1 VAEETPREDIHWEGP
16 MLEGLARAVA
26 FPPAPD
32 MRSAV
37 LARIAAEPPRR
48 SQAPAWRFALA
59 GVAVVIAVAAFTV
72 VLSRDARDAVAGF
85 LGLAVEGERIE
96 VLPTPP
102 AGMTATP
109 FPASADP
116 NDFEQF
122 ARRVT
127 TEEAAIHVGALQLP
141 ASLGE
146 PAALYAIT
154 GGPNIVIAD
163 FGSVQVWQ
171 MPYTGEY
178 FIGKGINGG
187 GTVVQEVRV
196 NGHPGYWV
204 SGGERLVSVTST
216 SGNVLT
222 GTQRVVTAN
231 ALLWSADGLYHR
243 IEGAGTLE
251 EATRLA
257 EEIR

>member
-1 VAEETPREDIHWEGP
+1 VAEETWEEP
-16 MLEGLARAVA
+16 MLEELARAIV
-26 FPPAPD
+26 FPPEPD

-37 LARIAAEPPRR
+37 LARLAAGGQPSGSP
-48 SQAPAWRFALA
+48 APAWRFAVA
-59 GVAVVIAVAAFTV
+59 GLAVVIAVAAFTV
-72 VLSRDARDAVAGF
+72 AISRDARDAVAGF

-109 FPASADP
+109 FPTIASTG
-116 NDFEQF
+116 DFEQF
-122 ARRVT
+122 ARKVT
-127 TEEAAIHVGALQLP
+127 AEEAATHVGALQLP
-141 ASLGE
+141 GSLGE
-146 PAALYAIT
+146 PRALYAIT

-163 FGSVQVWQ
+163 FGAVQVWQ

-204 SGGERLVSVTST
+204 SGGERLVSVTSS

-222 GTQRVVTAN
+222 GTQRVVTAS

-251 EATRLA
+251 EAMRLA

>member
-1 VAEETPREDIHWEGP
+1 MAEDTRWEEG
-16 MLEGLARAVA
+16 MLQDLARAIT
-26 FPPAPD
+26 FPPEPD
-32 MRSAV
+32 IRSAV
-37 LARIAAEPPRR
+37 LARIAKESPRAV
-48 SQAPAWRFALA
+48 QTPAWRFAFA
-59 GVAVVIAVAAFTV
+59 AVAVVIAVAVFTAIV
-72 VLSRDARDAVAGF
+72 SRDARDAVAGF

-109 FPASADP
+109 FPTSASADP
-116 NDFEQF
+116 NDFELF
-122 ARRVT
+122 ARKVT
-127 TEEAAIHVGALQLP
+127 AGEAAIHAGPLQLP

-146 PAALYAIT
+146 PDALYSVT

-163 FGSVQVWQ
+163 FGAVQVWQ
-171 MPYTGEY
+171 MPYTGDY
-178 FIGKGINGG
+178 FIGKGIHGG

-204 SGGERLVSVTST
+204 SGGERLVSVTSAT
-216 SGNVLT
+216 GNVLI

-251 EATRLA
+251 EAMRLA
-257 EEIR
+257 GEIR